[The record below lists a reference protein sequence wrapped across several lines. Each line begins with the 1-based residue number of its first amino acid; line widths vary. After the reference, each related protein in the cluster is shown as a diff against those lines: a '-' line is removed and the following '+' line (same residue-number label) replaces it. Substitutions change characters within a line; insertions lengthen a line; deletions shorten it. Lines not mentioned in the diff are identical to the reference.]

1 MIFTVTLNPSVDYIV
16 KVENFELGGLNRSSY
31 DVKYPGG
38 KGINVSRILKRL
50 QVPSKALGFIG
61 GFTGEYIRSF
71 LENEDLETAFQK
83 VEGDSR
89 INIKLKTGTETEING
104 VGPVISDQDFTKFLN
119 QFSSLEEGDFVVVAG
134 SIPSSLPDTT
144 YEQISEICKRQKA
157 NLVLDISGEPLK
169 KATSMKPFLMKPNHH
184 ELGEMFETTI
194 ETIEEVIPYG
204 KKLVSQGAANVII
217 SMAEKGALLFT
228 ERDVFLANVPK
239 GKLVNSVGAGDSVV
253 AGFMAGIEKGMELVD
268 SFRLGVASGSAT
280 AFSEEL
286 ADREFILNLLPEV
299 QAERL

>member
-1 MIFTVTLNPSVDYIV
+1 MIYTVTLNPSVDYIV
-16 KVENFELGGLNRSSY
+16 KVEDFELGGLNRSSY

-38 KGINVSRILKRL
+38 KGINVSRILTRL
-50 QVPSKALGFIG
+50 QVSSKALGFIG

-71 LENEDLETAFQK
+71 LENEELKTAFQVVK
-83 VEGDSR
+83 GDSR
-89 INIKLKTGTETEING
+89 INIKLKTGAETEING

-119 QFSSLEEGDFVVVAG
+119 QFSELKEGDFVVVAG
-134 SIPSSLPDTT
+134 SIPSSLPQST
-144 YEQISEICKRQKA
+144 YEQIAEICKRQNA
-157 NLVLDISGEPLK
+157 NIVLDISGEALK
-169 KATSMKPFLMKPNHH
+169 KAAHMKPFLMKPNHH
-184 ELGEMFETTI
+184 ELGEMFQTTI

-204 KKLVSQGAANVII
+204 KKLVTEGATHVIV

-228 ERDVFLANVPK
+228 KNDVFLANVPK

-253 AGFMAGIEKGMELVD
+253 AGFMSGIEKGMDIVD
-268 SFRLGVASGSAT
+268 CFRLGVASGSAT

-286 ADREFILNLLPEV
+286 AERQLIMELLPEV